1 MANRLLNDFIINH
14 FTYNNMDVIR
24 GKYMG
29 IIGINKMY
37 NYELYL
43 IDFTISK
50 TAKIDN
56 LFTLKKELNPN
67 TYSSLFTI
75 NNPLLAVFRTNESI
89 LSLNSETFYL
99 KYSPMDCKGNSDNG
113 FRGSTIS
120 VAKETTNACLN
131 KTTFSCLEELTISD
145 NIIVNKIY
153 KIHYSPINYIT
164 CQFTTGLTSLLNLY
178 VTRANIELIYV
189 ELKLFYAICRFDNT
203 RLDNLDSEID
213 QEEAEFEMFY

>member
-24 GKYMG
+24 GNYMG

-67 TYSSLFTI
+67 TYSSLFSI
-75 NNPLLAVFRTNESI
+75 NNPLLAVFRSNESI
-89 LSLNSETFYL
+89 LSLNSEQFYL
-99 KYSPMDCKGNSDNG
+99 KYSPLDCKGNSDNG

-120 VAKETTNACLN
+120 VAKETTNACL
-131 KTTFSCLEELTISD
+131 KELTISD
-145 NIIVNKIY
+145 NIIVNEIY

-189 ELKLFYAICRFDNT
+189 DLKLFYAICRFDNT

-213 QEEAEFEMFY
+213 QEEAEFETCY